1 MVRGAFDVVPA
12 PLSLL
17 SSDPSHCTW
26 TEKKPISESPHKH
39 HKWPVSRPKILR
51 DVLDYI
57 GDTPMIRMDRIR
69 KEYGLKCELVAKC
82 EFFNS
87 GGSVKDRVAVRMIE
101 IGESEGYL
109 KPGMTI
115 IEPTSGNTVEIK
127 VNFDFAGISVA
138 LAAAVKGYKCIIVM
152 PEKMS
157 TEKCRTEEI
166 FSFSCAPEI
175 LSISSFA
182 ISSQVGSIRAS
193 IEARRT
199 DLKAALIKALG
210 AKIIRTPTDA
220 RSSSPESHLGTAK
233 RLAQE
238 LPDAVMLNQY
248 RNCGNPLAHYDET
261 AEEILY
267 QCDGKLDMMVIGVG
281 TGGTLT
287 GVGRKFKEKCPSVK
301 IVGVDPEGSEI
312 APSEYSRCA
321 NFEVE
326 GIGYDFSPAV
336 LDHSLVDQWVK
347 VSDADTFNMA
357 RELILKEGLLCGGSS
372 GSAVWAAVQAAKDL
386 NENQRCVVVLPDG
399 VRNYMTKFLQDNWMI
414 EKGFL
419 GLGDEMSTK
428 TWWWNIPVKDVS
440 RKAYLGVRETE
451 PCRKVVELLQRHEKP
466 VAVVDEYARVM
477 GVVTNNSL
485 IAAFQKGKCVSGES
499 ACKDAMIHLKVVP
512 MNAHLGR
519 VAAALQPDGIIGL
532 YNDEEKR
539 TIVEVMDSDDFI
551 NFIMKSC

>member
-115 IEPTSGNTVEIK
+115 IEPTSGNT
-127 VNFDFAGISVA
+127 GISVA

-157 TEKCRTEEI
+157 TE
-166 FSFSCAPEI
+166 
-175 LSISSFA
+175 
-182 ISSQVGSIRAS
+182 
-193 IEARRT
+193 
-199 DLKAALIKALG
+199 KAALIKALG

-466 VAVVDEYARVM
+466 VAVVDEYA
-477 GVVTNNSL
+477 
-485 IAAFQKGKCVSGES
+485 
-499 ACKDAMIHLKVVP
+499 
-512 MNAHLGR
+512 
-519 VAAALQPDGIIGL
+519 
-532 YNDEEKR
+532 
-539 TIVEVMDSDDFI
+539 
-551 NFIMKSC
+551 